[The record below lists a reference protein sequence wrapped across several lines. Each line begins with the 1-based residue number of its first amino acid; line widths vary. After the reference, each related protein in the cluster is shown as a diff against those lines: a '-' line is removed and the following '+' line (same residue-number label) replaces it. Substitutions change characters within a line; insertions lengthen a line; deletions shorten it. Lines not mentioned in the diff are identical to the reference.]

1 VALGLLY
8 GSFAFMAT
16 GFAGALGYR
25 TMDLEEASETIISG
39 FKTMNIA
46 IAIIVLAWA
55 IGLAAEN
62 VGTAEFIVDTI
73 VGSGIPGSFLPAIIF
88 VAAAIIAFTT
98 GTSWGT
104 MAILTPLAIPLGL
117 ELVGLSII
125 PVLIGVL
132 FGGAIW
138 GDHSSPISDTT
149 VMSSI
154 FAGSDHID
162 HVNTQVPFAGTAA
175 AVTLVG
181 LLLYG
186 VGIQTAYVVLPLSF
200 VLTAGAVIVFNK
212 LDARRKGLPEV
223 MPSAKEVE
231 SGAVDIDAINNG
243 DTNGNNGS
251 HNYLSTVPLLAVVV
265 VTGYLALLFAFATLG
280 G

>member
-1 VALGLLY
+1 
-8 GSFAFMAT
+8 
-16 GFAGALGYR
+16 
-25 TMDLEEASETIISG
+25 
-39 FKTMNIA
+39 
-46 IAIIVLAWA
+46 
-55 IGLAAEN
+55 
-62 VGTAEFIVDTI
+62 
-73 VGSGIPGSFLPAIIF
+73 
-88 VAAAIIAFTT
+88 
-98 GTSWGT
+98 
-104 MAILTPLAIPLGL
+104 MAILTPLAVPLGL
-117 ELVGLSII
+117 ELVGLSIV

-175 AVTLVG
+175 GATLVG

-186 VGIQTAYVVLPLSF
+186 VGVQTAYVVLPLAF
-200 VLTAGAVIVFNK
+200 VLTAGAVVALNK

-223 MPSAKEVE
+223 MPSAEEIE
-231 SGAVDIDAINNG
+231 SGNVDPDAIENG
-243 DTNGNNGS
+243 EINGNNGS
-251 HNYLSTVPLLAVVV
+251 HDYLSTVPILAIIVVS
-265 VTGYLALLFAFATLG
+265 GYLALLVAFATLG